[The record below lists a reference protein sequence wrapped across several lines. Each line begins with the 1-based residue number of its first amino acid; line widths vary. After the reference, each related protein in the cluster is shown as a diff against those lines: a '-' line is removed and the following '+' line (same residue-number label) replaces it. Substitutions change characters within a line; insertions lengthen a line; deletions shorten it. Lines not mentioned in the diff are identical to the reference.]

1 MPPSPFLS
9 VLDEQELAAYWKI
22 LTLVQVRPV
31 CHFHFGL
38 RAYRW
43 TGKGPV
49 ITSEMIEIR
58 DGERRELQG
67 SQSALLPHGLETF
80 GS

>member
-9 VLDEQELAAYWKI
+9 ILDEQELAAYWKT
-22 LTLVQVRPV
+22 LTLVEVRPV
-31 CHFHFGL
+31 CHFHFGI

-43 TGKGPV
+43 TGRGPV
-49 ITSEMIEIR
+49 ITFDMLEIR
-58 DGERRELQG
+58 EEERCTLQG
-67 SQSALLPHGLETF
+67 AQSALLPSGLETF